1 MPRRDQSAER
11 GECRKITRSRRE
23 NVLVLEKQWSHG
35 CGHIS
40 FPKSSYDGKHAKVR
54 GVSRWVEVKRDD
66 QGDTKNLQ
74 DGPPRVALENGPNQ
88 DCACETRLMP
98 RLGGFVQFYL
108 GTWLHR

>member
-1 MPRRDQSAER
+1 M
-11 GECRKITRSRRE
+11 G
-23 NVLVLEKQWSHG
+23 G
-35 CGHIS
+35 
-40 FPKSSYDGKHAKVR
+40 GKK
-54 GVSRWVEVKRDD
+54 DD

>member
-1 MPRRDQSAER
+1 MPKDESAEKKVSR
-11 GECRKITRSRRE
+11 NRRE

-35 CGHIS
+35 CCHIS
-40 FPKSSYDGKHAKVR
+40 FPKSWYDGKHAKVR
-54 GVSRWVEVKRDD
+54 GVSRWVD

-88 DCACETRLMP
+88 DCACGTRLMP